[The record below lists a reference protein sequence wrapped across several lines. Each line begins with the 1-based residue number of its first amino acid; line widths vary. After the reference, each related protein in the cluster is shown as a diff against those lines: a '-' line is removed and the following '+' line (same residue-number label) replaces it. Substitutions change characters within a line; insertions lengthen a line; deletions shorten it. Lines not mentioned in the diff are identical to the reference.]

1 MVWFNSI
8 NVTRVAAI
16 KYSILCLNTNAAE
29 IDAIRSDFSFLQ
41 SRFNLIFTSSY
52 QEAENV
58 VLSMS
63 ESETEIALVVCGGAS
78 EQNKTFDF
86 LIQLHHPQQ
95 TKKTRKLLISDH
107 YTMGDVLRVVNQGRL
122 DHCFESAW
130 NSEQHLPVIIHELT
144 TFILENDHG
153 DWLKYSELLDQERIL
168 KAHIVRK
175 MSQFQA
181 GFIND
186 YHNIDDT
193 ELAQQVIT
201 TLYDIFKDN
210 DKTRACRTYHQNH
223 LLTKEGEPNR
233 FLWFIAEGKVA
244 LYKSDDDGEQHE
256 VVQYSSGNIVGS
268 MSFVSGERSFS
279 TAITL
284 TSTKVIKLDRT
295 LFSKIMH
302 NNSELLPQFSNLLLR
317 HFNRRL
323 QGSIKTKI
331 KLQQTVTS
339 LDNAYQQLIE
349 REKMAVLGQLV
360 AGVAHELNNPIS
372 AIIRGSDNLKQKIS
386 HLINSPLPDHIQ
398 QIGSDVFKNG
408 LVSNPTSTSVTRVR
422 AKEIES
428 LVKDRVVA
436 KKMVQMGLDDEAKI
450 RQFQA
455 QLGDEFKET
464 VTEWE
469 QYSLAGNTIRSM
481 SICAQR
487 IADLVKSLKGYARED
502 DETIHFVN
510 IHEGIEDTL
519 IIFENRLKHHNVI
532 KHYSDIPEVPCQPFA
547 LQQVWTNI
555 ISNAIDALPKN
566 GEFEIKTEIIRKESH
581 HYLSVSFKDNGNG
594 IPPEII
600 DKIFELNYT
609 TKREGNFG
617 LGIGLS
623 VSEQIVKHHGGWFE
637 VESEPEMFTKMT
649 VVLPLHSP
657 LLPLS
662 DGATPHSTRS

>member
-1 MVWFNSI
+1 MIWFNLI
-8 NVTRVAAI
+8 KIIRITAI
-16 KYSILCLNTNAAE
+16 KYSILCLHTNAS
-29 IDAIRSDFSFLQ
+29 ILDAMKNDFAYLDV
-41 SRFNLIFTSSY
+41 RFNLFFTGSP

-58 VLSMS
+58 IFSLSD
-63 ESETEIALVVCGGAS
+63 SETELALVICGGTS

-86 LIQLHHPQQ
+86 LIQLHHQHQ
-95 TKKTRKLLISDH
+95 TKKTRKLLINDNCSIDDIL
-107 YTMGDVLRVVNQGRL
+107 TIVNQGRL
-122 DHCFESAW
+122 NHCFQSPW
-130 NSEQHLPVIIHELT
+130 NSELHLPIIAKELT
-144 TFILENDHG
+144 TFVLENDHG
-153 DWLKYSELLDQERIL
+153 NWLKYNELLDQERII
-168 KAHIVRK
+168 KAHIDRK

-210 DKTRACRTYHQNH
+210 DKTQACRTYHQNH

-233 FLWFIAEGKVA
+233 FLWFIAEGQIA

-284 TSTKVIKLDRT
+284 TTTKVIKLDRT

-302 NNSELLPQFSNLLLR
+302 NNSDLLPQFSNLLLR

-372 AIIRGSDNLKQKIS
+372 AIIRGSDNLKLKIS
-386 HLINSPLPDHIQ
+386 HLINSPLPDEIQ
-398 QIGSDVFKNG
+398 QIGSDIFKKG
-408 LVSNPTSTSVTRVR
+408 LISNPTSTSDTRAR
-422 AKEIES
+422 AKQIEK
-428 LVKDRVVA
+428 LVNDRVTA
-436 KKMVQMGLDDEAKI
+436 KKIVQIGLDDEHQILQYQAK
-450 RQFQA
+450 
-455 QLGDEFKET
+455 LGDSFKET
-464 VTEWE
+464 ITEWE

-519 IIFENRLKHHNVI
+519 IIFENRLKHHHVI
-532 KHYSDIPEVPCQPFA
+532 KHYSDIPSVPCQPFA

-566 GEFEIKTEIIRKESH
+566 GELEIRTSLLTKKSID
-581 HYLSVSFKDNGNG
+581 YLSVSFKDNGDG

-623 VSEQIVKHHGGWFE
+623 VSEQIVRHHGGWFE
-637 VESEPEMFTKMT
+637 VESEPNLFTKMT
-649 VVLPLHSP
+649 VLLPLQSP
-657 LLPLS
+657 LL
-662 DGATPHSTRS
+662 T